1 MMEMIPSSL
10 AEYGA
15 PTASG
20 TLRRKRTGLVGY
32 RNPTARVHMIANLGG
47 DDQQNLFTTK
57 SSARPCCFGWPRLL
71 AFQKQNCN
79 SRGALPTQV
88 RTTRQVIAR
97 CYKRSFHGRI
107 SREGF
112 KRPSSS
118 LTVIEFYD
126 LLSVCCFRA
135 PSLGSS
141 YPPCDSNTP
150 RSARVPHRSGPL
162 RQSRASAARAK
173 LEPSADL
180 GSARANRHR

>member
-1 MMEMIPSSL
+1 
-10 AEYGA
+10 
-15 PTASG
+15 
-20 TLRRKRTGLVGY
+20 
-32 RNPTARVHMIANLGG
+32 MIAKLGG

-162 RQSRASAARAK
+162 RQSWASAAPARP
-173 LEPSADL
+173 EPSADL